1 MPSSN
6 KNMDTEPNDSL
17 QREAYEESNSLGN
30 CQKCGARLQ
39 EHSHIGTFC
48 PICTYHSIEKS
59 FATSDVAAVSN
70 DGADLPRISGVSQP
84 QALPIK
90 RQRE

>member
-1 MPSSN
+1 MTPQQAITLYNAIEALMNQFDRENDPAGKGECAYCGAPNVVAYRCTKCGYLGSPKN
-6 KNMDTEPNDSL
+6 KNT
-17 QREAYEESNSLGN
+17 
-30 CQKCGARLQ
+30 C
-39 EHSHIGTFC
+39 
-48 PICTYHSIEKS
+48 
-59 FATSDVAAVSN
+59 AAMPN